1 MTSEIAKAM
10 ILGLFLGLIIVVVAA
25 YNNAPAVTQVVV
37 PPLSSTAERIVVNLP
52 IKNDAFQDSDYNWNG
67 GN

>member
-10 ILGLFLGLIIVVVAA
+10 ILGLFLGLILVVIAA

-37 PPLSSTAERIVVNLP
+37 PPVAERVVVNLP
-52 IKNDAFQDSDYNWNG
+52 IKNVIFQDSDYNWNG

>member
-1 MTSEIAKAM
+1 M

-37 PPLSSTAERIVVNLP
+37 PPVSSTAERIVVNLP
-52 IKNDAFQDSDYNWNG
+52 IKNVIFQDSDYNWNG